1 MEDQQVS
8 GSAAAVASAPGGC
21 STCGGGGAAPS
32 SAQGQI
38 TLIGQVSAAF
48 PSVYV
53 EKEFAHLLG
62 QKDFK
67 GFTDGQTMHA
77 VLSQRQ
83 NRYLARKLC
92 FLHTPYGSGTAPA
105 YVLVP
110 EAPED
115 LDLLIDTLKRSP
127 SASEFDVVK
136 GQVVGIAP
144 PAMCNTMQLP
154 LVAFSQLYSFGVGDF
169 VKSIP
174 RPAETPAADFEA
186 ACDEVFHRALRIAS
200 NASGPML
207 ALSYALLSYAGLYNL
222 VAQKYSENSSLANV
236 SVQQS
241 PANPDL
247 AEVRLKFVKRDNGYS
262 ESYCFGVNY
271 AGPFQHLEEP
281 LHPCFELS

>member
-1 MEDQQVS
+1 MEDQQMS
-8 GSAAAVASAPGGC
+8 NSATAVAPAPGGC
-21 STCGGGGAAPS
+21 STCGGGSAAS
-32 SAQGQI
+32 ASAQGQV

-67 GFTDGQTMHA
+67 GFTDRQTMHA

-105 YVLVP
+105 YVLVA
-110 EAPED
+110 EAAED
-115 LDLLIDTLKRSP
+115 LDLLIDTLKRPP
-127 SASEFDVVK
+127 STSEFDVVK
-136 GQVVGIAP
+136 GQIAGIAP
-144 PAMCNTMQLP
+144 PPMCN
-154 LVAFSQLYSFGVGDF
+154 SQLYSFGLADF

-174 RPAETPAADFEA
+174 RPPKTPAAGFEA
-186 ACDEVFHRALRIAS
+186 ACDELFHRALRIAS
-200 NASGPML
+200 NASGPTL

-222 VAQKYSENSSLANV
+222 VAQKFSENSSLANV
-236 SVQQS
+236 GVTQS

-247 AEVRLKFVKRDNGYS
+247 AEVRLKFVKRDNGFS
-262 ESYCFGVNY
+262 ESYCFAVNY